1 MSQKAPQVLFVSAD
15 RIGDAIMSI
24 GAIREIRRQIPDAEI
39 TVAVGPTAAALF
51 RAAPGVVKVIGWKK
65 QKLSGHW
72 RTLWRQTVGTSWAMV
87 ADVRG
92 SPMSMFLRAKARRL
106 YNRGLEKGDPKV
118 VTFSRM
124 MQAAQ
129 TAEPEIFLDDKAR
142 ADAAA
147 IIGSDTAPIL
157 AMAPIST
164 AADRSWP
171 ADRWAE
177 LTQMLMAEPRF
188 DGWRFMMVGGPGD
201 HAAAAPALAVAGARG
216 IDAVGKCD
224 ILGSAALLDR
234 ATLFVGNDSGL
245 MHVSAATGRPT
256 LGLFGPSEWWHKAP
270 WGPNGRV
277 LAAAPV
283 RGQFAPITVLG
294 VDQVRDAVLD
304 LYDTFVGTGSSSQSK
319 P

>member
-1 MSQKAPQVLFVSAD
+1 MSGGAPQVLFISAD
-15 RIGDAIMSI
+15 RIGDAVMSS
-24 GAIREIRRQIPDAEI
+24 GAIREIGRQLPGAEI

-51 RAAPGVVKVIGWKK
+51 RAAPGVVKVIPWKK

-72 RTLWRQTVGTSWAMV
+72 RALWRQAAGVRWAMV

-92 SPMSMFLRAKARRL
+92 SAMSLFLRARTRRL
-106 YNRGLEKGDPKV
+106 YSRALEKGDPKV

-124 MQAAQ
+124 MKAAGVM
-129 TAEPEIFLDDKAR
+129 EPEIFLDDEAR
-142 ADAAA
+142 AAAA
-147 IIGSDTAPIL
+147 RLIGPDTAPIL

-171 ADRWAE
+171 ADRWAALVE
-177 LTQMLMAEPRF
+177 RLKAEPRF
-188 DGWRFMMVGGPGD
+188 DGWRFMLVGGPGD
-201 HAAAAPALAVAGARG
+201 HEAAAPALAAAGARG
-216 IDAVGKCD
+216 IDAVGKGD
-224 ILGSAALLDR
+224 ILASAAAIAR

-245 MHVSAATGRPT
+245 MHVAAATRTPT

-270 WGPNGRV
+270 WGPKGRV

-283 RGQFAPITVLG
+283 RGQFAPITELTVERVFEETLAL
-294 VDQVRDAVLD
+294 QAAFATERAAVA
-304 LYDTFVGTGSSSQSK
+304 

>member
-1 MSQKAPQVLFVSAD
+1 MSGGAPQVLFISAD
-15 RIGDAIMSI
+15 RIGDAVMSS
-24 GAIREIRRQIPDAEI
+24 GAIREIGRQLPGAEI

-51 RAAPGVVKVIGWKK
+51 RAAPGVVKVIPWKK

-72 RTLWRQTVGTSWAMV
+72 RSLWRQAAGVRWAMV

-92 SPMSMFLRAKARRL
+92 SAMSLFLRARTRRL
-106 YNRGLEKGDPKV
+106 YSRALEKGDPKV

-124 MQAAQ
+124 MKADEIM
-129 TAEPEIFLDDKAR
+129 EPEIFLNEAAR
-142 ADAAA
+142 AAATA
-147 IIGSDTAPIL
+147 LIGADPAPIL

-171 ADRWAE
+171 ADRWAALVE
-177 LTQMLMAEPRF
+177 RLKAEPRF
-188 DGWRFMMVGGPGD
+188 DGWRFMLVGGPGD
-201 HAAAAPALAVAGARG
+201 HEAAAPALAAAGARG
-216 IDAVGKCD
+216 IDAVGKGD
-224 ILGSAALLDR
+224 ILASAAAIAR

-245 MHVSAATGRPT
+245 MHVAAATRTPT

-270 WGPNGRV
+270 WGPKGRV

-283 RGQFAPITVLG
+283 RGQFAPITELTVERVFEETLALQASF
-294 VDQVRDAVLD
+294 VTKRAAVA
-304 LYDTFVGTGSSSQSK
+304 

>member
-1 MSQKAPQVLFVSAD
+1 MGTKAPQVLFVSAD

-24 GAIREIRRQIPDAEI
+24 GAVREIRRQIPDAEI

-51 RAAPGVVKVIGWKK
+51 RAAPGVVKVIPWKK

-72 RTLWRQTVGTSWAMV
+72 RTLWRQTFGTAWDMTV
-87 ADVRG
+87 DVRG
-92 SPMSMFLRAKARRL
+92 SPMTFFLRSKVRRL
-106 YNRGLEKGDPKV
+106 YSRRLEKGEMKV
-118 VTFSRM
+118 VTFSNM
-124 MQAAQ
+124 MKAAA

-142 ADAAA
+142 ADASA
-147 IIGSDTAPIL
+147 IIGNDTSPIL

-177 LTQMLMAEPRF
+177 LTCKLMAEPRF
-188 DGWRFMMVGGPGD
+188 KGWRFMPVGGPGD
-201 HAAAAPALAVAGARG
+201 HAAAAPALAVAGERG

-224 ILGSAALLDR
+224 ILGSAALLQR

-245 MHVSAATGRPT
+245 MHVSAAAGTPT

-270 WGPNGRV
+270 YGPKGQV

-283 RGQFAPITVLG
+283 RGEFAPITVLD
-294 VDQVRDAVLD
+294 VDQVFDAVLN
-304 LYDTFVGTGSSSQSK
+304 LYDTFVSSEA
-319 P
+319 

>member
-1 MSQKAPQVLFVSAD
+1 MSDPKPQVLFISAD

-39 TVAVGPTAAALF
+39 TVAVGPPAAALF
-51 RAAPGVVKVIGWKK
+51 RAAPGVVKVIPWKK

-72 RTLWRQTVGTSWAMV
+72 RALWRQTVGTRWAMV

-92 SPMSMFLRAKARRL
+92 SAMSLFLRAKERRL
-106 YNRGLEKGDPKV
+106 YSRALEKGDMKV

-124 MQAAQ
+124 MKAKG

-147 IIGSDTAPIL
+147 IIGDDASPIL

-177 LTQMLMAEPRF
+177 LTARLMTEPRF
-188 DGWRFMMVGGPGD
+188 EGWRFMMVGGPGD

-224 ILGSAALLDR
+224 ILGSAAALAASR
-234 ATLFVGNDSGL
+234 LFVGNDSGL
-245 MHVSAATGRPT
+245 MHVSAAAGVPT

-270 WGPNGRV
+270 WGSKGEV

-283 RGQFAPITVLG
+283 RGEFAPITVLT
-294 VDQVRDAVLD
+294 VDQVFEAILS
-304 LYDTFVGTGSSSQSK
+304 LYDTYAS
-319 P
+319 PER

>member
-1 MSQKAPQVLFVSAD
+1 MSGGAPQVLFISAD
-15 RIGDAIMSI
+15 RIGDAVMSS
-24 GAIREIRRQIPDAEI
+24 GAIREIGRQLPGAEI

-51 RAAPGVVKVIGWKK
+51 RAAPGVVKVIPWKK

-72 RTLWRQTVGTSWAMV
+72 RALWRQTAGVRWAMV

-92 SPMSMFLRAKARRL
+92 SAMSLFLRAGTRRL
-106 YNRGLEKGDPKV
+106 YSRALEKGDPKV

-124 MQAAQ
+124 MKADG
-129 TAEPEIFLDDKAR
+129 TMEPEIFLDDEAR
-142 ADAAA
+142 AAAA
-147 IIGSDTAPIL
+147 GLIGPDTAPIL

-171 ADRWAE
+171 ADRWAALVE
-177 LTQMLMAEPRF
+177 RLKAEPRF
-188 DGWRFMMVGGPGD
+188 EGWRFMLVGGPGD
-201 HAAAAPALAVAGARG
+201 HEAAAPALAAAGARG
-216 IDAVGKCD
+216 IDAVGKGD
-224 ILGSAALLDR
+224 ILASAAAIAR

-245 MHVSAATGRPT
+245 MHVAAATGTPT

-270 WGPNGRV
+270 WGPKGRV

-283 RGQFAPITVLG
+283 RGQFAPITELTVERVFEETLAL
-294 VDQVRDAVLD
+294 QASFATKRAAVA
-304 LYDTFVGTGSSSQSK
+304 

>member
-1 MSQKAPQVLFVSAD
+1 MTDKPQVLFISAD

-51 RAAPGVVKVIGWKK
+51 RSAPGVVKVIPWKK

-72 RTLWRQTVGTSWAMV
+72 RTLWRQAVGTRWAMV

-92 SPMSMFLRAKARRL
+92 SAMSYFLKAKERRL
-106 YNRGLEKGDPKV
+106 YSRSLEKGEMKV
-118 VTFSRM
+118 VTFSNM
-124 MQAAQ
+124 MKAKQV
-129 TAEPEIFLDDKAR
+129 AEPEIFLDDKAR

-147 IIGSDTAPIL
+147 IIGDVSAPIL

-171 ADRWAE
+171 AARWAE
-177 LTQMLMAEPRF
+177 LTQKLMAEPRF
-188 DGWRFMMVGGPGD
+188 AGWRFMPVGGPGD
-201 HAAAAPALAVAGARG
+201 HAAAAPALAVAGERG
-216 IDAVGKCD
+216 IDAVGKSD
-224 ILGSAALLDR
+224 ILGSAALLQR

-245 MHVSAATGRPT
+245 MHVSAAAGTPT

-270 WGPNGRV
+270 YGPKGMV
-277 LAAAPV
+277 LAAAKE
-283 RGQFAPITVLG
+283 RGQFSPITELS
-294 VDQVRDAVLD
+294 VDEVFKATLA
-304 LYDTFVGTGSSSQSK
+304 LYDTYVALEA
-319 P
+319 

>member
-1 MSQKAPQVLFVSAD
+1 MTDKPQVLFISAD

-51 RAAPGVVKVIGWKK
+51 RSAPGVVKVIPWKK

-72 RTLWRQTVGTSWAMV
+72 RTLWRQAVGTRWAMV

-92 SPMSMFLRAKARRL
+92 SAMSYFLKAKERRL
-106 YNRGLEKGDPKV
+106 YSRSLEKGEMKV
-118 VTFSRM
+118 VTFSNM
-124 MQAAQ
+124 MKAKQV
-129 TAEPEIFLDDKAR
+129 AEPEIFLDDKAR

-147 IIGSDTAPIL
+147 IVGDVQVPIL

-171 ADRWAE
+171 AERWAE
-177 LTQMLMAEPRF
+177 LTQKLMAEPRF
-188 DGWRFMMVGGPGD
+188 AGWRFMPVGGPGD
-201 HAAAAPALAVAGARG
+201 HAAAAPALAVAGERG
-216 IDAVGKCD
+216 IDAVGKSD
-224 ILGSAALLDR
+224 ILGSAALLQR

-245 MHVSAATGRPT
+245 MHVSAAAGTPT

-270 WGPNGRV
+270 YGPKGMV
-277 LAAAPV
+277 LAAAKE
-283 RGQFAPITVLG
+283 RGQFSPITELS
-294 VDQVRDAVLD
+294 VDEVFKATLA
-304 LYDTFVGTGSSSQSK
+304 LYDTYVALK
-319 P
+319 A

>member
-1 MSQKAPQVLFVSAD
+1 MTTPAPQVLFVSAD

-51 RAAPGVVKVIGWKK
+51 RAAPGVVKVLPWKK

-72 RTLWRQTVGTSWAMV
+72 RTLWRQTVGTHWAMV

-92 SPMSMFLRAKARRL
+92 SAMSFFLRAKERRL
-106 YNRGLEKGDPKV
+106 YSRALEKGEMKV
-118 VTFSRM
+118 VTFSHM
-124 MQAAQ
+124 MKAEAV
-129 TAEPEIFLDDKAR
+129 AEPEIFLDDKAR
-142 ADAAA
+142 KDAAA
-147 IIGSDTAPIL
+147 IIGDKAAPIL

-171 ADRWAE
+171 AERWAE
-177 LTQMLMAEPRF
+177 LTQRLMQEPRF
-188 DGWRFMMVGGPGD
+188 EGWRFMPVGGPGD
-201 HAAAAPALAVAGARG
+201 HAAAAPALAVAGDRG

-224 ILGSAALLDR
+224 ILGSAALLQR

-245 MHVSAATGRPT
+245 MHVSAAAGTPT

-270 WGPNGRV
+270 YGPKGRV

-283 RGQFAPITVLG
+283 RGQFAPITELS
-294 VDQVRDAVLD
+294 VDQVFEAVLA
-304 LYDTFVGTGSSSQSK
+304 LYDTFAVSAH
-319 P
+319 

>member
-1 MSQKAPQVLFVSAD
+1 MSQQKPQVLFISAD

-24 GAIREIRRQIPDAEI
+24 GAVREIGRQIPDAEI

-51 RAAPGVVKVIGWKK
+51 RAAPRVVKVIPWKK

-72 RTLWRQTVGTSWAMV
+72 RTLWKQTVGTHWAMV

-92 SPMSMFLRAKARRL
+92 SVMSFFLKADQRRL
-106 YNRGLEKGDPKV
+106 YSRKLEKGEMKV
-118 VTFSRM
+118 VTFSNM
-124 MQAAQ
+124 MKAVK

-147 IIGSDTAPIL
+147 IIGDDAAPIL

-171 ADRWAE
+171 AERWAE
-177 LTQMLMAEPRF
+177 LTQRLMAESRF
-188 DGWRFMMVGGPGD
+188 GGWRFMPVGGPGD
-201 HAAAAPALAVAGARG
+201 HAAAAPALAVAGDRG

-224 ILGSAALLDR
+224 ILGSAALLER

-245 MHVSAATGRPT
+245 MHVSAAAGTPT

-270 WGPNGRV
+270 YGPKGRV
-277 LAAAPV
+277 LAAAPI
-283 RGQFAPITVLG
+283 RGQFAPITELS
-294 VDQVRDAVLD
+294 VDQVFAEVLA
-304 LYDTFVGTGSSSQSK
+304 LYDTFVRSGR
-319 P
+319 